1 MNWYYALNGQQLGPV
16 SEQQLSQLIASGT
29 LNSSTLAWREGM
41 GDWQPIGVACPSA
54 LGLAQADAPQIGGVA
69 VPVAQKDI
77 LVQQMREGVANVL
90 PGSMAYGGFWIR
102 LVAKIIDYL
111 ILLIPEFGSQFLIT
125 ILMTGSIHQD
135 AGATPDVR
143 ILVAA
148 LVSFCVNIL
157 IQAAYTS
164 ILISKYGATW
174 GKMAVGLKV
183 VTESGGPITLGRAIG
198 RFFAEWLSGLTIGIG
213 YIIAGF
219 DQEKRSLHDHIC
231 STRVIKVR

>member
-102 LVAKIIDYL
+102 FVAKFIDGL
-111 ILLIPEFGSQFLIT
+111 ILMIPQFGSQFLIT
-125 ILMTGSIHQD
+125 TLMTGSIQPE
-135 AGATPDVR
+135 AGAAPDAR
-143 ILVAA
+143 IMVAA
-148 LVSFCVNIL
+148 LLSICVNVL
-157 IQAAYTS
+157 IQGTYT
-164 ILISKYGATW
+164 ILLVSKYGATW

-183 VTESGGPITLGRAIG
+183 VTESGGPITLGRSVG
-198 RFFAEWLSGLTIGIG
+198 RFFAEWLSSLTLTIG
-213 YIIAGF
+213 YIIAAF
-219 DQEKRSLHDHIC
+219 DQEKRALHDHVC
-231 STRVIKVR
+231 STRVLKVR